1 MGPGLCRVG
10 SRPLS
15 HRFRVFAACAVSCL
29 ALGVGQVSAQTLTT
43 SALTLETGGAM
54 PVEQQAMA
62 FDHADLKLKILP
74 EKKAIEGEATLTFTA
89 KSRLDKLVLD
99 FDRVFTIRRL
109 MIDGKTLKPTAWS
122 NPEGR
127 LTIALPRTVPKGRQV
142 TLAVTYDGLPH
153 EAKRAPWDGGFV
165 WAKTETGEPWIATAV
180 QGDGCDLFWP
190 CIDYP
195 TGEPKLVD
203 LHITVPAPLVAPANG
218 VFKGMTEEDGWRTY
232 HWRAKQ
238 PNTYAIALDVGPYE
252 ELTGTYQSRFG
263 DSIPLSFWHL
273 KSSAAQAKELF
284 AEFTPMLDFFEQMI
298 GPYPFRDEKMGV
310 VETPH
315 LGMEHQTINAYGN
328 AYKKDGFGFDWLL
341 QHEFAHEWFGNQL
354 TNADNDDM
362 WLHEGFGSYMQPL
375 YSQWLHGDMEY
386 MSRLNTQR
394 LAVRNK
400 FPIVSGRPLKEDA
413 VYNGERGPGND
424 IYYKASN
431 VLHTLRALVGDE
443 AFFKITRIAV
453 YGRDD
458 PKPGNFA
465 PRYLSTR
472 DFVRIVNEVTGRDFG
487 WFFDVYLYQAAPP
500 ELIERRD
507 GADLVLQWK
516 TPGDKPFPMPVEIK
530 IGGKLVTLPM
540 ADGSGRVA
548 VGDAVPVIVDPTS
561 KILRRQP
568 YVEAFQAW
576 KQAADKAAAEARK
589 KAEAQKTSP
598 SPGS

>member
-1 MGPGLCRVG
+1 M
-10 SRPLS
+10 S
-15 HRFRVFAACAVSCL
+15 HRFSLFAACAVSCL
-29 ALGVGQVSAQTLTT
+29 ALGVGQVGAQTVKT
-43 SALTLETGGAM
+43 SELTLETGGAM
-54 PVEQQAMA
+54 PEAQRALA

-89 KSRLDKLVLD
+89 KSRLDKLVVD

-109 MIDGKTLKPTAWS
+109 TIDGKALKPTSWS

-127 LTIALPRTVPKGRQV
+127 LTITLPRTVAKGRQV
-142 TLAVTYDGLPH
+142 TLAVTYDGVPH

-165 WAKTETGEPWIATAV
+165 WSKTETGEPWIATAV

-218 VFKGMTEEDGWRTY
+218 VFKGMTEKDGWRTY

-252 ELTGTYQSRFG
+252 ELTGTYKSRFG

-284 AEFTPMLDFFEQMI
+284 AEFPPMLDFFEQMI

-400 FPIVSGRPLKEDA
+400 FPIVSDRPLKEDA

-465 PRYLSTR
+465 PRHLSTR

-516 TPGDKPFPMPVEIK
+516 TPGEKPFPMPVEVK
-530 IGGKLVTLPM
+530 IGGKLVTVPM
-540 ADGSGRVA
+540 ADGSGRVT
-548 VGDAVPVIVDPTS
+548 VGDAVPVIVDPAS

-568 YVEAFQAW
+568 YVEVFQTW

-589 KAEAQKTSP
+589 RAEAQKASP
-598 SPGS
+598 RPGS